1 MKSTAGNLDSDRPGY
16 ITVAH
21 ANAPP
26 MIGGSVTNTLS
37 GITSIRKRELLFKKR
52 SKNWRARVISE
63 ELLLGP
69 WDSNLLE
76 VQVHKEVMSLQSGF
90 FPLRISEKKIV
101 LQLYEIKGM
110 EKKLCWHTSLSDEF

>member
-1 MKSTAGNLDSDRPGY
+1 
-16 ITVAH
+16 
-21 ANAPP
+21 

-101 LQLYEIKGM
+101 FSCMKSRGW
-110 EKKLCWHTSLSDEF
+110 KKNYAGTHH